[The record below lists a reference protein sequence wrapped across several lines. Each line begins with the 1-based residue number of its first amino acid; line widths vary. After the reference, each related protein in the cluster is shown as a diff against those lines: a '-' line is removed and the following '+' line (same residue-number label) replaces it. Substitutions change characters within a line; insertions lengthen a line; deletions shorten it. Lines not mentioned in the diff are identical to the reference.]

1 LSSEIPETYG
11 SGVKSA
17 AAGHR
22 SVEHARRPLDRE
34 TILRE
39 AVRLVD
45 RQGLGA
51 LNMRE
56 LAEQVGAGT
65 MSLYHHVPGREA
77 LLDGIVEQVLG
88 EIELPPPSLRGWKRR
103 IGVMA
108 RSFHDVSLRHPN
120 CVPLLVTRPFA
131 SDAALRPCEGA
142 FTVLAEAGF
151 SPDRALVVFRTIVS
165 YVLGYVMMEAAGFL
179 GGLSEDTD
187 PADLA
192 GHGLPS
198 LARIAPILAGRD
210 VPADFEDGLR
220 IILDGTGAKR

>member
-1 LSSEIPETYG
+1 MTPAEAEAKVRT
-11 SGVKSA
+11 A
-17 AAGHR
+17 DR
-22 SVEHARRPLDRE
+22 ARRPLDRD

-45 RQGLGA
+45 DKGLAA

-56 LAEQVGAGT
+56 LAEQLGAGT

-103 IGVMA
+103 VSVMA

-131 SDAALRPCEGA
+131 SDVALRPCEAA
-142 FTVLAEAGF
+142 FGVLAEAGF
-151 SPDRALVVFRTIVS
+151 DPDRALVIFRTVVS
-165 YVLGYVMMEAAGFL
+165 YVLGFVMMEAAGFL
-179 GGLSEDTD
+179 GGLSHDTD
-187 PADLA
+187 PAELA
-192 GHGLPS
+192 AHGLPS
-198 LARIAPILAGRD
+198 LARIAPILADRD
-210 VPADFEDGLR
+210 VPADFEAGLR
-220 IILDGTGAKR
+220 IILDGTGRRS